1 MQGEKNMAKP
11 IPLQLPKRDPR
22 EELRSR
28 LEQAP
33 LEHAEAVL
41 AGFEVL
47 QGLHDS
53 GTLEVLRGVLGG
65 GNKILEIVVE
75 STKTPEAIR
84 GIRNLLIL
92 TKIAGAID
100 PEILRKFAD
109 AAPDALAAAAKAQE
123 MEPPSLWESLRILR
137 SKNLRRGLAVMN
149 GVLQGLAK
157 NFSTEKS

>member
-1 MQGEKNMAKP
+1 MAKP
-11 IPLQLPKRDPR
+11 IPLQLPNRDPR
-22 EELRSR
+22 EELRYR

-149 GVLQGLAK
+149 GVLQGLAR

>member
-1 MQGEKNMAKP
+1 MAKP